1 MTEILLWAGYFAV
14 FAFLV
19 HKGRSKDAVLS
30 GSVGFGVQA
39 FAYVATYISAVAL
52 VGFGGLA
59 HAYGLQMLLV
69 AAGNVWFGTWAVY
82 RFLAWPTRKWQERL
96 GARTPAQ
103 LLGLGHGSPSL
114 TRAMAFVFA
123 LFLGVYGSA
132 VIKGA
137 ALLLAEILPVPV
149 WALIWLVAIL
159 VGLTVFIGGLR
170 GVLYTEAM
178 QGVVMLVGMLMLVW
192 AIFSKVGGPW
202 EGMQALAALPPSDLA
217 NNGFVSLSGGER
229 GLFILS
235 LVVVT
240 SIAVW
245 AQPQMMQRHFAIADP
260 RQLKKTTP
268 LAMFILTV
276 LVGGAYFAAALSRL
290 ILPEVASPDQVM
302 PKLVQTL
309 LPEFALHIF
318 VLAIVSA
325 SLSTA
330 TGIYHIA
337 VSALSEDLRGRPSNR
352 LSWFAGIAICV
363 LVSGGCAQI
372 KGQLVA
378 LLCTTS
384 WSIVGAMALVPYV
397 ALVRFGRRNAGA
409 AWASAACGFFSCLVW
424 YLIAYGPTS
433 IWGPQFGSVAAGIP
447 PFFVG
452 FLFSWIGWAAAS
464 ALSESPALEQEA
476 GNLRRPPRRLRPPPR
491 RAISEAL
498 PAEKDFPAHF
508 QTFRGASVQ
517 SFAGGNAHYGRTA
530 LMSQPEIN
538 IRILDLNGT
547 RMAQA
552 ERELRRHLKQHG
564 IEARIT
570 CVGCGLE
577 IARQGFTNATPA
589 LLMNQYTIT
598 EGKEITEEAI
608 ETFCKQLLIWIERQ
622 QDAGSR

>member
-59 HAYGLQMLLV
+59 HAYGLQCCSWPRATSGSGRGPS
-69 AAGNVWFGTWAVY
+69 AAGVANG
-82 RFLAWPTRKWQERL
+82 KWQNASTRAP
-96 GARTPAQ
+96 GAAARPGTAQ
-103 LLGLGHGSPSL
+103 LGKGGRLCFRLVRHIRFGGHRG
-114 TRAMAFVFA
+114 
-123 LFLGVYGSA
+123 G
-132 VIKGA
+132 I
-137 ALLLAEILPVPV
+137 LLAGSVPSGRSSG
-149 WALIWLVAIL
+149 WWRF

-178 QGVVMLVGMLMLVW
+178 QGVVMLVGMLMLVG

-302 PKLVQTL
+302 PKLVQML

-352 LSWFAGIAICV
+352 LVVHRHRHLRARQRRLRPDQGAARRPA
-363 LVSGGCAQI
+363 LHH
-372 KGQLVA
+372 QLEH
-378 LLCTTS
+378 
-384 WSIVGAMALVPYV
+384 
-397 ALVRFGRRNAGA
+397 RRRNGAGA
-409 AWASAACGFFSCLVW
+409 
-424 YLIAYGPTS
+424 
-433 IWGPQFGSVAAGIP
+433 
-447 PFFVG
+447 
-452 FLFSWIGWAAAS
+452 
-464 ALSESPALEQEA
+464 
-476 GNLRRPPRRLRPPPR
+476 LRRPRALRTPQRRGSMGQRRVRVLLLPRLVPDRLRAHLHLGAAARFRSRGHPALLHRLPLLVDRLDRGFRPVRIPGFGTEPDIPLAAWKVRRQPRRLRTPHR
-491 RAISEAL
+491 S
-498 PAEKDFPAHF
+498 
-508 QTFRGASVQ
+508 
-517 SFAGGNAHYGRTA
+517 AGG
-530 LMSQPEIN
+530 
-538 IRILDLNGT
+538 GT
-547 RMAQA
+547 RS
-552 ERELRRHLKQHG
+552 
-564 IEARIT
+564 T
-570 CVGCGLE
+570 
-577 IARQGFTNATPA
+577 
-589 LLMNQYTIT
+589 
-598 EGKEITEEAI
+598 
-608 ETFCKQLLIWIERQ
+608 
-622 QDAGSR
+622 

>member
-149 WALIWLVAIL
+149 WALIWLVAII

-178 QGVVMLVGMLMLVW
+178 QGVVMLVGMLMLVG

-202 EGMQALAALPPSDLA
+202 EGMQALAARPPSDLA

-260 RQLKKTTP
+260 RQLKKTT
-268 LAMFILTV
+268 
-276 LVGGAYFAAALSRL
+276 LSRL

-302 PKLVQTL
+302 PKLVQML

-352 LSWFAGIAICV
+352 LSWFTGIAICV

-409 AWASAACGFFSCLVW
+409 AWASAACGFFSCLAW

-433 IWGPQFGSVAAGIP
+433 IWGPQLGSVAAGIP
-447 PFFVG
+447 PFFIG
-452 FLFSWIGWAAAS
+452 FLFSWIGWIAVS

-476 GNLRRPPRRLRPPPR
+476 
-491 RAISEAL
+491 
-498 PAEKDFPAHF
+498 
-508 QTFRGASVQ
+508 
-517 SFAGGNAHYGRTA
+517 
-530 LMSQPEIN
+530 
-538 IRILDLNGT
+538 
-547 RMAQA
+547 
-552 ERELRRHLKQHG
+552 
-564 IEARIT
+564 
-570 CVGCGLE
+570 
-577 IARQGFTNATPA
+577 
-589 LLMNQYTIT
+589 
-598 EGKEITEEAI
+598 
-608 ETFCKQLLIWIERQ
+608 
-622 QDAGSR
+622 